1 MSGDPLSGGAG
12 TDSSGGLPQTASAAE
27 AHLLSLKV
35 MRLSKPTLQLST
47 ATLSTEAGDVKQ
59 KKTKSKIFFLFF
71 LKKIKFTFEK
81 NTKVLD
87 EVLGSSSSNAAAANV
102 ATGLLALP
110 SAFGQIYLGETF
122 TSYVSLSNGTPY
134 EVTQV
139 VVKAE
144 LQTASN
150 RKFMLLDTSAAPAT
164 IASVSNAD
172 HVVTHDIKEAGQHIL
187 GCTASY
193 NTRSGERR
201 QFRKF
206 FRFQVQQPLTVKQK
220 LHSIGH
226 DLLLEV
232 QLTNITADPLVIE
245 AARLDPHAALV
256 ATVVDADFDRPDDR
270 APAAAAVAR
279 QCRRGAAA
287 SERRLLP
294 ATAIRQLL
302 YRLSPRV
309 NSAAGFRAAAAAV
322 NVGKLDITWR
332 HGTGNAGRL
341 QTAHFVHKLAHEL
354 APLELYILD
363 SPHDVVL
370 EREFSLRCEFVNA
383 GTAPMLLSL
392 AFASSVASAAAA
404 AAAVAAAAAAAAAAG
419 SSGGSTLGGSASG
432 AVSGDSI
439 SSPRLTV
446 ALTPAQSP
454 GAVSSPPMSPGG
466 ASSDDGPRGSILGD
480 AFGGA
485 GVSADEGD
493 APGVVFIGLSGR
505 VLGELGPGE
514 SIQATL
520 RAVPVALGLQEMPG
534 IVLVDHLAGDERKKQ
549 YEFNRLG
556 TVLVTENNR

>member
-1 MSGDPLSGGAG
+1 
-12 TDSSGGLPQTASAAE
+12 
-27 AHLLSLKV
+27 
-35 MRLSKPTLQLST
+35 
-47 ATLSTEAGDVKQ
+47 
-59 KKTKSKIFFLFF
+59 
-71 LKKIKFTFEK
+71 
-81 NTKVLD
+81 
-87 EVLGSSSSNAAAANV
+87 LGSNSGNAAAANV

-134 EVTQV
+134 EVAQV

-232 QLTNITADPLVIE
+232 QLTNTTAEPLVIE

-256 ATVVDADFDRPDDR
+256 AAVVDVDFDRPDDR

-309 NSAAGFRAAAAAV
+309 NTAAGFRAAAAAV

-341 QTAHFVHKLAHEL
+341 QTAHFVHKLAHDL

-363 SPHDVVL
+363 SPHSVVL

-383 GTAPMLLSL
+383 GSAPMLLSL

-419 SSGGSTLGGSASG
+419 SGGSMLGSSASS
-432 AVSGDSI
+432 AVSADSI

-454 GAVSSPPMSPGG
+454 GAVSSPPMSPG

-505 VLGELGPGE
+505 VLGELGAGE

-556 TVLVTENNR
+556 TVLVTENNH